1 MNHSATRKKSV
12 FLTVCLAILLL
23 LPCPLCFAG
32 TSSTPEKL
40 RKSAIAGTWYPEFP
54 TELRGQIENFL
65 GRASSVD
72 IPGRLTA
79 LIVPHAGYVFSGQVA
94 ANAYKLLERQ
104 KFETIVVIGPSHY
117 ARFQGV
123 SVYDRGGFETP
134 LGVAPL
140 DEALISAL
148 EKRDSRIRFVE
159 DAHSREHSVEIQI
172 PFLQVAAPGF
182 KLVPLVMGDQGFA
195 TCQWLAE
202 AIADSIRGKSVLVVA
217 SSDLSHFHAYE
228 KARLMDRV
236 VQDKVGAMDP
246 EGLHACLT
254 SGECEACGGG
264 PIITAMLVA
273 KRLGSCGSRVL
284 KYANSGDVTGN
295 RDDPRGVV
303 GYMAA
308 AIWTASDGKI
318 GREQGTTSRPG
329 IDLGLTSEEKAL
341 LHKIARETIE
351 ARCRGTK
358 PPKVEAPTA
367 ALKEPRGAFVT
378 LREKGEL
385 RGCIG
390 YIVARRPLID
400 AIAEMAEAAAFSDPR
415 FRPVS
420 AEELK
425 DIEIEISVLTPLKRI
440 GSIDEIQVGTH
451 GIFMKQGFSSG
462 LLLPQVATEQG
473 WDRLTFLK
481 HTCLKAGIKEG
492 AWKDKDTEIYIF
504 SADIF

>member
-1 MNHSATRKKSV
+1 MNHSTIRKKSV
-12 FLTVCLAILLL
+12 FPIVCLAVLLL
-23 LPCPLCFAG
+23 LPCTPCHAA
-32 TSSTPEKL
+32 TSSTPEKI
-40 RKSAIAGTWYPEFP
+40 RKSAIAGAWYPDSP
-54 TELRGQIENFL
+54 SELRRQIEDFL
-65 GRASSVD
+65 SRAPSVD
-72 IPGRLTA
+72 MPGRLTA
-79 LIVPHAGYVFSGQVA
+79 LIVPHAGYVFSGEVA
-94 ANAYKLLERQ
+94 AHAYKLLERH

-140 DEALISAL
+140 DKALISAL

-159 DAHSREHSVEIQI
+159 EAHFREHSVEIQI

-182 KLVPLVMGDQGFA
+182 KLVPLVMGDQEFPA
-195 TCQWLAE
+195 CQRLAE
-202 AIADSIRGKSVLVVA
+202 AISDSIRGKSVLVVA
-217 SSDLSHFHAYE
+217 SSDLSHFHTYE
-228 KARLMDRV
+228 KAQLMDRV
-236 VQDKVGAMDP
+236 VQDRVAAMDP
-246 EGLHACLT
+246 GGLHASLA

-264 PIITAMLVA
+264 PIVTAMLVA
-273 KRLGSCGSRVL
+273 QRLGSSGSRVL
-284 KYANSGDVTGN
+284 QYANSGDVTGN

-308 AIWTASDGKI
+308 AVWTASDGKI
-318 GREQGTTSRPG
+318 GREQGVSRPG

-358 PPKVEAPTA
+358 SPKVEASTS

-378 LREKGEL
+378 LRKKGEL

-415 FRPVS
+415 FKPVG

-440 GSIDEIQVGTH
+440 DNIDEIQVGTH
-451 GIFMKQGFSSG
+451 GIFIKQGFSSG

-473 WDRLTFLK
+473 WDRLAFLK
-481 HTCLKAGIKEG
+481 HTCLKAGIKED
-492 AWKDKDTEIYIF
+492 AYKDKDTEIYIF